1 MPLTVSKKILNR
13 QLLSIFILFVEYIW
27 AGNEKGAGFI
37 LAKIAARVAIEFRAA

>member
-27 AGNEKGAGFI
+27 AGNEKGSGIYFS
-37 LAKIAARVAIEFRAA
+37 KDSRPRGN